1 MVAYRA
7 VQEEYHDHDLGVYTA
22 FGVCAYQIIE
32 QQQEQVAYIPDVF
45 LSTETAQH
53 FVEIC
58 NRLQLEIIHLREV
71 IEDAIL

>member
-1 MVAYRA
+1 M
-7 VQEEYHDHDLGVYTA
+7 
-22 FGVCAYQIIE
+22 VCAYQIVE

>member
-1 MVAYRA
+1 M
-7 VQEEYHDHDLGVYTA
+7 LS
-22 FGVCAYQIIE
+22 IIICSVSPE
-32 QQQEQVAYIPDVF
+32 RLEQVYIPDVF